1 MDLTKTG
8 VYSITNTVNGKQ
20 YIGSA
25 ARSFKYRFDK
35 HINLLKRNEHPN
47 IHLQNSFNK
56 HGEGC
61 FSFDIIGY
69 YPKCFVLKAE
79 QFFIDRLKPQYNK
92 APVAGSML
100 GFKHSEATKQKLKE
114 RMKDFYSLDENR
126 KRHGEILKKTF
137 STKEYKEENSKRR
150 KAFFLVE
157 ENLVAHK
164 KRRREYFEKQENRE
178 KHSIAQKKRFQDK
191 DQVEKMR
198 EIKSKFVYVIQKPD
212 GQLEETFSL
221 TLFAKQHGLSD
232 SNLKR
237 TLMGFDHVGAKCTQ
251 HKGYKVLSKT
261 PRQK

>member
-8 VYSITNTVNGKQ
+8 VYSITNTVNSKQ

-25 ARSFKYRFDK
+25 DRSFKYRFGK

-92 APVAGSML
+92 APGAGSML

-114 RMKDFYSLDENR
+114 KTREYYSSEANR
-126 KRHGEILKKTF
+126 KKQSERLKKAF
-137 STKEYKEENSKRR
+137 SKEEFKEENSKRR

-157 ENLVAHK
+157 ENLAAHK

-198 EIKSKFVYVIQKPD
+198 EIKSKFIYVIQKPD

-221 TLFAKQHGLSD
+221 TLFAKQYGLSD
-232 SNLKR
+232 SSLSK
-237 TLMGFDHVGAKCTQ
+237 TLIGFHYDGSKYTQ
-251 HKGYKVLSKT
+251 HKGYKVISKT